1 MIAAWF
7 TPIVSSK
14 EDSLA
19 GERSTQFPTAE
30 AQSIVDM
37 VDVIPLFGQHVIVM
51 CATPER
57 DFVPDRCCC
66 ESMWKC

>member
-19 GERSTQFPTAE
+19 GERSTQFPIAD

-37 VDVIPLFGQHVIVM
+37 VDVIPLIWSARDCHV
-51 CATPER
+51 CYP
-57 DFVPDRCCC
+57 
-66 ESMWKC
+66 